1 MRKMRL
7 ANIVWLGMAGLGLL
21 LAQPPANDNCA
32 NASLITFPNN
42 NYGLGVFYSDVV
54 DITGATLQ
62 PGEYIPP
69 GVPNGK
75 TVWYRF
81 FIPTTRTIR
90 IVLRQVETNIDPT
103 KAGWTLYRTNSCL
116 PGAAQRVDPPIVL
129 MEGYTH
135 ACLRRGWYLV
145 QVGADLAVSGE
156 IFLEIQVDAP
166 RIDAGAE
173 ANYDHAAMA
182 QNLGVLNTS
191 SWSSLLKDVSFEVAC
206 QSVHPG
212 EAICDNDSSWS
223 KSTWHVFRTDGH
235 IDWLGIRIGEDP
247 WNSTETTPREWRVFL
262 YQGDA
267 RTDPN
272 SLTLIEGCIPFQ
284 QVGSRPFPQHDF
296 LCQLQAN
303 TYYTIRILYRTDYS
317 GNVRLQLF
325 ERGEGP
331 SIGTN
336 PSTLPA
342 SHQFGVLSMGPT
354 YTVYDN
360 WSCNARISL
369 NRCGNLTPTDT
380 INGRDLALYYTF
392 TITGQVHVYLSSG
405 GCGATL
411 RLFKNDNPTSCDN
424 NYTYIGEVGGSGW
437 FYCLP
442 AGTYIVQ
449 ALQSI
454 NRPSLWGGGCAFGR
468 SVSLSVSLGS
478 TPLQHFGLHT
488 RPNEADSI
496 NDGNPLTPGV
506 TYYATRDTIDC
517 RTTILPA
524 GDVCGSGNDRAIYRI
539 IKVDQPGILEIG
551 GGNWSRFRYRLYR
564 GDARIEPI
572 VGGRIQNL
580 IDQAGCQSTYYP
592 FKVCVT
598 PGTYTLVSF
607 ADGGDI
613 GERDRPWVRFH
624 VFPAG
629 DWRFYDPSAPVST
642 SSPWGPGPQ
651 EVGTLS
657 SSVTSLTAQWTR
669 FTCENNPLTI
679 LGYAPCGGATK
690 QAYWEVYIAEPSLV
704 TFSPNEQVIATE
716 WGVVGWRTFRGRIS
730 DGSLT
735 GLEVDCHRG
744 YTRCMAPGWYT
755 FVAYA
760 VGGTY
765 ANPSYTGGRGGAI
778 GNQVWFT
785 ISRDPRSQ
793 KYGTFATADR
803 PGTLDWGP
811 NSNTAYAPKNDRT
824 YTLDWE
830 FWSCADNLPFPDGIT
845 PCNPSHNRVSYRVF
859 SITKPSYVTIRFSG
873 SSGASRLYQGDIT
886 ALLPPYSIIHDCSNH
901 MRICW
906 LPPGTYT
913 LVTFA
918 GDAHIGST
926 VTPIIYVDS
935 VDYSAR
941 NYARNAY
948 DFGNIPPDNV
958 EYRTRLGDP
967 LGPFGRPGS
976 TDWFFCTTDAFITD
990 PKANCPLG
998 ADENPPAVA
1007 SDNPPTLLPD
1017 RRRNLWYTFTVSD
1030 PGRVFVSVYPQ
1041 TPGASQPAFAVY
1053 ESDDL
1058 GFNPPTTVDS
1068 TLAQGLRLVV
1078 SSQDPWSCCPQY
1090 QTISFY
1096 RDPCNNV
1103 PKRYYVVVERNTC
1116 GKEPNIQI
1124 EVGIRVQPVPP
1135 SFVLYDHYSE
1145 ANVISGNPT
1154 TTCAPPYPNIALP
1167 AGTYT
1172 GCEGDLTCATKDP
1185 TDQNTCGVRTIWYKF
1200 TSDVTG
1206 WMYINYDRPG
1216 TGSYYYNANDIQV
1229 YYQAIPGDSTSS
1241 GLIRVPLTADWWT
1254 HPTLGYRY
1262 WGRACVRKGAT
1273 YYIMFTG
1280 CNHLGKV
1287 VPRVWLEQHLGDHCA
1302 DSLTLSVTGAG
1313 TFTVSDIIV
1322 DCLTIGESP
1331 GESDT
1336 TMGCMGSPVG
1346 KKSMWLLVQNLT
1358 PDTMDFDIQ
1367 IIENTT
1373 ALGGQVLYRVMTGD
1387 CNAMN
1392 QDECV
1397 AEGTY
1402 IILHLKCR
1410 LPLKSFWVH
1419 VVLPEWA
1426 TGTLDV
1432 KITASPIGQ
1441 PCIPPNSDCPIAR
1454 FDAVAGCYTDMVQF
1468 INYSSVGPGISYF
1481 WDFGDGFTS
1490 TLSSPQH
1497 WYAVPDTYLVRLI
1510 VDNGVCKDT
1519 ALKQVIVYPKPGVS
1533 FTYSPSAPVWI
1544 GVPITFTPTYTDTLP
1559 GMGAYIEWDFC
1570 ASGGCAGTS
1579 PVDYSGPVPGPV
1591 IYSTPGTRRICVHVT
1606 NGLVC
1611 DSVYCVDIPI
1621 IHPPLP
1627 GGPYDGAA
1635 RAVLSATCPTLSYVG
1650 GPYDGAAVAREVQS
1664 CVSYAGGPYDGAVR
1678 AVLTATCP
1686 TLSYAGGPYDGAA
1699 VAREIQSCVSYA
1711 GGPYDG
1717 AVRAMLTSTCP
1728 TVLYAGGPYD
1738 GASRAVQTQVC
1749 WTIEY
1754 YHGGPYDGASR
1765 AAIIVC
1771 PPPEHPYAG
1780 GPYDG
1785 AVRAVL
1791 TATCPTLSYAGGPYD
1806 GAAVLRQ
1813 VQQCV
1818 SYAGGPY
1825 DGAVRAVL
1833 TATCPTL
1840 SYAGGPYDGAAVLR
1854 QVQRCVSYAGGP
1866 YDGAVRAVLTA
1877 TCPTLS
1883 YAGGPYDGASRSVA
1897 LAACIWP
1904 VAGGPYDGAA
1914 RAYLASFYGRDTFAC
1929 KGSPVTVQASAPADW
1944 YLTPSGG
1951 TPVATGV
1958 SSLTIP
1964 ALTSSQLYYLQNA
1977 CAPSRVP
1984 VLAAAIQSLQA
1995 SFSVSAGPY
2004 CPNQPIYLSNQTQV
2018 AGPSQPTIGSLIVGT
2033 GTVGTPGRIAFSS
2046 WSQLNFSQLYD
2057 GTCQNGTAWTAN
2069 NAGPGTVWASWTY
2082 VRPMSVNR
2090 IVLCQCQS
2098 CANAAQRSPMLGRLY
2113 YDNGSGW
2120 QLVRLIRFPYPFT
2133 GWFDTGV
2140 FVETQGIFATRWKLE
2155 FDVNA
2160 AQAPVLG
2167 EFQVYASYPVIGGNI
2182 QWSFDGGSSWVS
2194 GGTATFTPPAA
2205 GTYTIQMVASA
2216 PGACPD
2222 TESVTLTVDPC
2233 GPLPVV
2239 QSLLAGRPVEGGL
2252 VELQWQ
2258 ANMPAAW
2265 ARLERL
2271 KDTAWV
2277 PLYRH
2282 EVAGSQ
2288 TFTWVDSFPSFTQAN
2303 VYRVVSEHGLGTL
2316 VYSNLVSVE
2325 LTLSALG
2332 AEEFVRAFP
2341 NPVTEEVTL
2350 QLGLREG
2357 AVVQGWVYDARGA
2370 LVGRLPEERFSAGLH
2385 ERRLNA
2391 TSWATGVY
2399 FLEVEWGGKA
2409 HTIRLLKIVP

>member
-7 ANIVWLGMAGLGLL
+7 TNIVWLGMAGLGFL
-21 LAQPPANDNCA
+21 LAQPPANDKCA

-54 DITGATLQ
+54 DITEATLQ

-75 TVWYRF
+75 TVWYQF

-90 IVLRQVETNIDPT
+90 IILRQVGANIDPT

-135 ACLRRGWYLV
+135 ACLTRGWYLV
-145 QVGADLAVSGE
+145 QVGADLAASGQ
-156 IFLEIQVDAP
+156 IFLELQMDAP

-173 ANYDHAAMA
+173 AYYDHAATA
-182 QNLGVLNTS
+182 QNLGLLNTS
-191 SWSSLLKDVSFEVAC
+191 SSSVLLRDVTFDFAC
-206 QSVHPG
+206 QSVSEG
-212 EAICDNDSSWS
+212 EALCDNDSSWS

-235 IDWLGIRIGEDP
+235 IDWLGVGLMEDP
-247 WNSTETTPREWRVFL
+247 WNSSNSSLREWRLFL
-262 YQGDA
+262 YEGDA

-272 SLTLIEGCIPFQ
+272 SLTLVRGCIPLTQ
-284 QVGSRPFPQHDF
+284 GASGVEARVDF
-296 LCQLQAN
+296 LCELKPN
-303 TYYTIRILYRTDYS
+303 TYYTIRILGRTGYAS
-317 GNVRLQLF
+317 RVRLRLY
-325 ERGEGP
+325 ERGNAP
-331 SIGTN
+331 SVGHDPTA
-336 PSTLPA
+336 LPA
-342 SHQFGVLSMGPT
+342 SHQLGTLAFGPT
-354 YTVYDN
+354 YTIWDN
-360 WSCNARISL
+360 WSCAARIAQ
-369 NRCGNLTPTDT
+369 NHCGTLTPTDT
-380 INGRDLALYYTF
+380 IDGFDLALYYTF
-392 TITGQVHVYLSSG
+392 TLSGPAHLYVDDWTPWSWYYCIG
-405 GCGATL
+405 DIRF
-411 RLFKNDNPTSCDN
+411 RLFQTTLPVDC
-424 NYTYIGEVGGSGW
+424 GGGSFSLVAETNGGW
-437 FYCLP
+437 VNCLP
-442 AGTYIVQ
+442 AGSYVVQ
-449 ALQSI
+449 VLARI
-454 NRPSLWGGGCAFGR
+454 NRSQAWGTCR
-468 SVSLSVSLGS
+468 SPYSALGLPIRIQTYLGS
-478 TPLQHFGLHT
+478 TPQQRFGLHT

-496 NDGNPLTPGV
+496 NNGNPLTPGV
-506 TYYATRDTIDC
+506 TYYATEDTIDC
-517 RTTILPA
+517 RTTVLPA
-524 GDVCGSGNDRAIYRI
+524 GNVCGSGNDRAIYRI

-551 GGNWSRFRYRLYR
+551 GGNSSRFQYRLYR

-613 GERDRPWVRFH
+613 GGRDRPWVRFH

-629 DWRFYDPSAPVST
+629 DWRFYDPTAPVST
-642 SSPWGPGPQ
+642 NSPWGPGPQ

-704 TFSPNEQVIATE
+704 TFSPHESVIGTE

-730 DGSLT
+730 DGSIS

-744 YTRCMAPGWYT
+744 YTRCMSPGWYT

-765 ANPSYTGGRGGAI
+765 TNPSYTGGRGGAI

-785 ISRDPRSQ
+785 ISRDPRNQ

-830 FWSCADNLPFPDGIT
+830 FWSCANNLPFPDGIT

-886 ALLPPYSIIHDCSNH
+886 ALSPPYSIIHDCSNH

-935 VDYSAR
+935 VHYSAR

-948 DFGNIPPDNV
+948 DFGNIPPDNI
-958 EYRTRLGDP
+958 EHRTKVGDP
-967 LGPFGRPGS
+967 SGPFGRPGS

-990 PKANCPLG
+990 PKANCPLR

-1007 SDNPPTLLPD
+1007 SDNPPTPLPD

-1030 PGRVFVSVYPQ
+1030 PGQVFVSVYPQ
-1041 TPGASQPAFAVY
+1041 TPGAGQPAFAVY
-1053 ESDDL
+1053 ESDDF

-1078 SSQDPWSCCPQY
+1078 SSQDWWCCAQY

-1135 SFVLYDHYSE
+1135 SFVLYDHYSD

-1154 TTCAPPYPNIALP
+1154 TTCAPPYPDIALP

-1206 WMYINYDRPG
+1206 RMYINYDRPG
-1216 TGSYYYNANDIQV
+1216 VGSYYYNPDDIQV
-1229 YYQAIPGDSTSS
+1229 YYQAIPGDPTSS
-1241 GLIRVPLTADWWT
+1241 GLIRVPLTGGWWT
-1254 HPTLGYRY
+1254 HPTLGNRY
-1262 WGRACVRKGAT
+1262 WGRACVQKGAT

-1287 VPRVWLEQHLGDHCA
+1287 VPRVWLEPHAGDHCA
-1302 DSLTLSVTGAG
+1302 DSLELAITAAG
-1313 TFTVSDIIV
+1313 SYSLTNLIV

-1331 GESDT
+1331 GEADT
-1336 TMGCMGSPVG
+1336 TMGCLGTPVG
-1346 KKSMWLLVQNLT
+1346 KKSMWILVQNLT

-1373 ALGGQVLYRVMTGD
+1373 ALGSQVLYRVMTGD

-1397 AEGTY
+1397 AEGIY
-1402 IILHLKCR
+1402 ITLHLKCR
-1410 LPLKSFWVH
+1410 PPLKSFWVH

-1432 KITASPIGQ
+1432 QVTANPIGQ

-1544 GVPITFTPTYTDTLP
+1544 GVPITFTPTYIDTLP

-1579 PVDYSGPVPGPV
+1579 PVDYYGPVPGPV

-1606 NGLVC
+1606 SGLAC

-1650 GPYDGAAVAREVQS
+1650 GPYDGA
-1664 CVSYAGGPYDGAVR
+1664 G
-1678 AVLTATCP
+1678 
-1686 TLSYAGGPYDGAA
+1686 

-1791 TATCPTLSYAGGPYD
+1791 TATCPTFSYAGGPYD
-1806 GAAVLRQ
+1806 GAAVVRQ
-1813 VQQCV
+1813 IQQCV

-1833 TATCPTL
+1833 TATCPT
-1840 SYAGGPYDGAAVLR
+1840 P
-1854 QVQRCVSYAGGP
+1854 
-1866 YDGAVRAVLTA
+1866 
-1877 TCPTLS
+1877 S
-1883 YAGGPYDGASRSVA
+1883 YAGGPYDGASRSVVFA
-1897 LAACIWP
+1897 GCIWP

-1929 KGSPVTVQASAPADW
+1929 KGDPVTVQASAPADW

-1984 VLAAAIQSLQA
+1984 VLAAAIQPLQA

-2120 QLVRLIRFPYPFT
+2120 QLVRLVRFPYPFT

-2160 AQAPVLG
+2160 AQAPALG
-2167 EFQVYASYPVIGGNI
+2167 EFQVYASYPVIGGDI

-2399 FLEVEWGGKA
+2399 LLEVEWGGKA
-2409 HTIRLLKIVP
+2409 HTVRLLKIVP

>member
-1 MRKMRL
+1 MRL
-7 ANIVWLGMAGLGLL
+7 ANIVWLGMTGLGLL
-21 LAQPPANDNCA
+21 LAQPPTNDNCA

-75 TVWYRF
+75 TVWYQF

-90 IVLRQVETNIDPT
+90 IILRQVEANIDPT

-116 PGAAQRVDPPIVL
+116 PGAAQRVDPPIVI

-145 QVGADLAVSGE
+145 QVGADFAASGQ
-156 IFLEIQVDAP
+156 IFLELQIDAP

-173 ANYDHAAMA
+173 ASYDHAATA
-182 QNLGVLNTS
+182 QNLGVLNTLG
-191 SWSSLLKDVSFEVAC
+191 WSSLVKDVSFEVAC

-296 LCQLQAN
+296 LCQLQPN
-303 TYYTIRILYRTDYS
+303 TYYTIRILYRTNYS

-354 YTVYDN
+354 YTAYDN

-369 NRCGNLTPTDT
+369 NHCGNLTPTDT
-380 INGRDLALYYTF
+380 INDRDLALYYTF

-424 NYTYIGEVGGSGW
+424 NYTYIGEVSGRGW

-454 NRPSLWGGGCAFGR
+454 NRPSLWGGGCAFGK

-496 NDGNPLTPGV
+496 NNGNPLTPGV

-524 GDVCGSGNDRAIYRI
+524 GNVCGSGNNRAIYRI

-551 GGNWSRFRYRLYR
+551 GGNWGSFSYRLYR

-613 GERDRPWVRFH
+613 GERDRPWVRLH

-803 PGTLDWGP
+803 PGILDWGP

-830 FWSCADNLPFPDGIT
+830 FWSCANNLPFPDGIT

-918 GDAHIGST
+918 GDAHIGYT

-948 DFGNIPPDNV
+948 DFGNIPPDNI
-958 EYRTRLGDP
+958 EHRTKVGDP

-1030 PGRVFVSVYPQ
+1030 PGQVFVSVYPQ
-1041 TPGASQPAFAVY
+1041 TPGVLQPAFAVY

-1058 GFNPPTTVDS
+1058 DFNPPTTVDS
-1068 TLAQGLRLVV
+1068 TLAQGLRLVA
-1078 SSQDPWSCCPQY
+1078 SSQDPLFCCVQH
-1090 QTISFY
+1090 QISFY

-1135 SFVLYDHYSE
+1135 SFVLYDHYSD

-1154 TTCAPPYPNIALP
+1154 TTCAPPYPDIALP

-1185 TDQNTCGVRTIWYKF
+1185 TDQNSCGVRTIWYKF

-1229 YYQAIPGDSTSS
+1229 YYQVIPGDPTSS
-1241 GLIRVPLTADWWT
+1241 GLIRVPLTAGWWT
-1254 HPTLGYRY
+1254 HPTLGNRY
-1262 WGRACVRKGAT
+1262 WGRACVQKGAT

-1287 VPRVWLEQHLGDHCA
+1287 VPRVWLEPHAGDRCA
-1302 DSLTLSVTGAG
+1302 DSLELAITAAG
-1313 TFTVSDIIV
+1313 SYSLTNLIV
-1322 DCLTIGESP
+1322 DCLTIGGSP
-1331 GESDT
+1331 GEADT
-1336 TMGCMGSPVG
+1336 TMGCLGTPVG
-1346 KKSMWLLVQNLT
+1346 KKSMWILVQNLT

-1373 ALGGQVLYRVMTGD
+1373 ALGSQVLYRVMTGD

-1410 LPLKSFWVH
+1410 PPLKSFWVH

-1432 KITASPIGQ
+1432 QVTANPIGQ
-1441 PCIPPNSDCPIAR
+1441 PCVPPNPDCPIAR

-1579 PVDYSGPVPGPV
+1579 PVDYYGPVPGPV

-1606 NGLVC
+1606 NGLAC
-1611 DSVYCVDIPI
+1611 ESVYCVDIPI

-1635 RAVLSATCPTLSYVG
+1635 RAVLSATCPTLSYGG
-1650 GPYDGAAVAREVQS
+1650 GPYDGA
-1664 CVSYAGGPYDGAVR
+1664 G
-1678 AVLTATCP
+1678 
-1686 TLSYAGGPYDGAA
+1686 

-1806 GAAVLRQ
+1806 GAAVVRQ
-1813 VQQCV
+1813 IQQ
-1818 SYAGGPY
+1818 
-1825 DGAVRAVL
+1825 
-1833 TATCPTL
+1833 
-1840 SYAGGPYDGAAVLR
+1840 
-1854 QVQRCVSYAGGP
+1854 CVSYAGGP

-1883 YAGGPYDGASRSVA
+1883 YAGGPYDGASRSVVFA
-1897 LAACIWP
+1897 GCIWP

-1984 VLAAAIQSLQA
+1984 VLAAAIQPLQA

-2082 VRPMSVNR
+2082 VTPMSVNR

-2120 QLVRLIRFPYPFT
+2120 QLVKLIRFPYPFI

-2160 AQAPVLG
+2160 AQAPALG

-2409 HTIRLLKIVP
+2409 HTVRLLKIVP

>member
-1 MRKMRL
+1 MRL
-7 ANIVWLGMAGLGLL
+7 ANVAWLGMAGLGLL

-32 NASLITFPNN
+32 SASLITFPNN
-42 NYGLGVFYSDVV
+42 NYGLGVFYTDTV

-90 IVLRQVETNIDPT
+90 IILRQVGTSIDPT

-135 ACLRRGWYLV
+135 ACLTRGWYLV
-145 QVGADLAVSGE
+145 QVGADLAASGQ
-156 IFLEIQVDAP
+156 IFLELQVDAP

-173 ANYDHAAMA
+173 AYYDHAATA

-191 SWSSLLKDVSFEVAC
+191 SSSVLLRDVTFDFAC
-206 QSVHPG
+206 QSVSEG
-212 EAICDNDSSWS
+212 EALCDNDSSWS

-235 IDWLGIRIGEDP
+235 IDWLGVGLMEDP
-247 WNSTETTPREWRVFL
+247 WNSSNSSLREWRLFL
-262 YQGDA
+262 YEGDA
-267 RTDPN
+267 RTDSN
-272 SLTLIEGCIPFQ
+272 SLTLVRGCISLTQ
-284 QVGSRPFPQHDF
+284 GASGVEARVDF
-296 LCQLQAN
+296 LCELKPN
-303 TYYTIRILYRTDYS
+303 TYYTIRILGRTGYA
-317 GNVRLQLF
+317 NQVRLRLY
-325 ERGEGP
+325 ERGNASSVGHDP
-331 SIGTN
+331 TA
-336 PSTLPA
+336 LPA
-342 SHQFGVLSMGPT
+342 SHQLGTLAFGPT
-354 YTVYDN
+354 YTIWDN
-360 WSCNARISL
+360 WSCEARIAQ
-369 NRCGNLTPTDT
+369 NHCGALTPTDT
-380 INGRDLALYYTF
+380 ISGFDLALYYTF
-392 TITGQVHVYLSSG
+392 TLSG
-405 GCGATL
+405 PAHLYVDAWTPWWWYYCMGDIRFRFFQTTLPVDCG
-411 RLFKNDNPTSCDN
+411 
-424 NYTYIGEVGGSGW
+424 GGSFSLVAETNGGW
-437 FYCLP
+437 VNCLP
-442 AGTYIVQ
+442 AGSYVVQ
-449 ALQSI
+449 VLARI
-454 NRPSLWGGGCAFGR
+454 NRSQAWGTCWSPYSALGLPIR
-468 SVSLSVSLGS
+468 IRTYLGS
-478 TPLQHFGLHT
+478 TPQQRFGLHT

-496 NDGNPLTPGV
+496 NNGNPLTPGV
-506 TYYATRDTIDC
+506 TYYATEDTIDC
-517 RTTILPA
+517 RTTVLPA

-551 GGNWSRFRYRLYR
+551 GGNWWRFSYRLYR

-613 GERDRPWVRFH
+613 GERDRPWVRLH

-642 SSPWGPGPQ
+642 SPPWGPGPQ

-657 SSVTSLTAQWTR
+657 SAVTSLTAQWTR

-704 TFSPNEQVIATE
+704 TFTPYESSIASE
-716 WGVVGWRTFRGRIS
+716 GGVVGWRTFRGRIS
-730 DGSLT
+730 DGSISA
-735 GLEVDCHRG
+735 LEVDCHWG
-744 YTRCMAPGWYT
+744 YTRCMSPGWYT

-765 ANPSYTGGRGGAI
+765 TNPSYTGGRGGAI

-830 FWSCADNLPFPDGIT
+830 FWSCANNLPFPAGIT

-859 SITKPSYVTIRFSG
+859 SITKPSYVTISFSG

-886 ALLPPYSIIHDCSNH
+886 TLSPPYTIVHDCSNH

-958 EYRTRLGDP
+958 EYRTRPGDP
-967 LGPFGRPGS
+967 LGPYGRPGS

-1007 SDNPPTLLPD
+1007 SDNPPTPLPD

-1030 PGRVFVSVYPQ
+1030 PGQVFVSVYPQ

-1058 GFNPPTTVDS
+1058 DFNPPTTVDS

-1078 SSQDPWSCCPQY
+1078 SSQNPWWCCGQY

-1096 RDPCNNV
+1096 RDPCYNT

-1135 SFVLYDHYSE
+1135 YFVLYDHYSD

-1154 TTCAPPYPNIALP
+1154 TTCAAPYPSIALP

-1172 GCEGDLTCATKDP
+1172 GCEGDLTCATKDS
-1185 TDQNTCGVRTIWYKF
+1185 TDQNSCGVRTIWYKF

-1216 TGSYYYNANDIQV
+1216 VGSYYYNPDDIQV

-1241 GLIRVPLTADWWT
+1241 GLIRVPLTPGWWN
-1254 HPTLGYRY
+1254 HSTLGYRY

-1287 VPRVWLEQHLGDHCA
+1287 VPRVWLEPHAGDRCA
-1302 DSLTLSVTGAG
+1302 DSLELAITAAG
-1313 TFTVSDIIV
+1313 SYSLTNLIV

-1331 GESDT
+1331 GEADT
-1336 TMGCMGSPVG
+1336 TMGCLGTPVG
-1346 KKSMWLLVQNLT
+1346 KKSMWILVQNLT

-1367 IIENTT
+1367 ITENTT
-1373 ALGGQVLYRVMTGD
+1373 ALGSQVLYRVMTGD

-1410 LPLKSFWVH
+1410 PPFKSFWVH

-1432 KITASPIGQ
+1432 QVTASPISQ
-1441 PCIPPNSDCPIAR
+1441 PCIPPNTDCPIAR

-1533 FTYSPSAPVWI
+1533 FTYAPSAPVWV
-1544 GVPITFTPTYTDTLP
+1544 GTPIIFTPTYSDTLP

-1579 PVDYSGPVPGPV
+1579 PVDYYGPVPGPV
-1591 IYSTPGTRRICVHVT
+1591 IYSTPGTRRVCVHVT
-1606 NGLVC
+1606 NGLAC

-1635 RAVLSATCPTLSYVG
+1635 RAVLRATCPTLSYVG

-1678 AVLTATCP
+1678 ALITSTCP

-1699 VAREIQSCVSYA
+1699 VVRQIQQCVSYA

-1717 AVRAMLTSTCP
+1717 AAGVILTSTC
-1728 TVLYAGGPYD
+1728 A
-1738 GASRAVQTQVC
+1738 
-1749 WTIEY
+1749 
-1754 YHGGPYDGASR
+1754 
-1765 AAIIVC
+1765 
-1771 PPPEHPYAG
+1771 
-1780 GPYDG
+1780 
-1785 AVRAVL
+1785 
-1791 TATCPTLSYAGGPYD
+1791 TLSYTGGPYD
-1806 GAAVLRQ
+1806 GAAVVRQ

-1840 SYAGGPYDGAAVLR
+1840 SYV
-1854 QVQRCVSYAGGP
+1854 
-1866 YDGAVRAVLTA
+1866 
-1877 TCPTLS
+1877 
-1883 YAGGPYDGASRSVA
+1883 GGPYDGASRSVVFA
-1897 LAACIWP
+1897 GCMWP

-1929 KGSPVTVQASAPADW
+1929 KGDPVTVQASAPADW

-1984 VLAAAIQSLQA
+1984 VLAAAIQPLQA

-2057 GTCQNGTAWTAN
+2057 GICQNGTAWTAN

-2082 VRPMSVNR
+2082 VTPMSVNR

-2120 QLVRLIRFPYPFT
+2120 QLVKLIRFPYPFT

-2160 AQAPVLG
+2160 AQAPALG

-2205 GTYTIQMVASA
+2205 GTYEVQMVASA
-2216 PGACPD
+2216 TGACPD
-2222 TESVTLTVDPC
+2222 TARLTITVDPC
-2233 GPLPVV
+2233 APLPVV
-2239 QSLLAGRPVEGGL
+2239 QSVLAGRVIEGARI
-2252 VELQWQ
+2252 ELTWQ
-2258 ANMPAAW
+2258 ANLPAQW

-2271 KDTAWV
+2271 KDTAWI
-2277 PLYRH
+2277 PLYQH
-2282 EVAGSQ
+2282 EEGRA
-2288 TFTWVDSFPSFTQAN
+2288 FTWVDSFPSFAQPN
-2303 VYRVVSEHGLGTL
+2303 VYRVVSEHGLGQL
-2316 VYSNLVSVE
+2316 VHSNLVSLE
-2325 LTLSALG
+2325 LSLSALG
-2332 AEEFVRAFP
+2332 GEEFVRAFP
-2341 NPVTEEVTL
+2341 NPMSSELTL
-2350 QLGLREG
+2350 QLGLRER
-2357 AVVQGWVYDARGA
+2357 ALVQGVVYDAKGA
-2370 LVGRLPEERFSAGLH
+2370 MVAHLPPEPLPPGLH
-2385 ERRLNA
+2385 ERRLRTA
-2391 TSWATGVY
+2391 EWATGIY
-2399 FLEVEWGGKA
+2399 FLQVEWGGKV
-2409 HTIRLLKIVP
+2409 HTLRLLKMVP

>member
-32 NASLITFPNN
+32 NASLITLPNN
-42 NYGLGVFYSDVV
+42 NYGLGVFYSDTV

-62 PGEYIPP
+62 PAEYIPP

-90 IVLRQVETNIDPT
+90 IILRQVGTSIDPT

-145 QVGADLAVSGE
+145 QVGADLAASGQ
-156 IFLEIQVDAP
+156 IFLELQVDAP

-182 QNLGVLNTS
+182 QNLGVLNTLW
-191 SWSSLLKDVSFEVAC
+191 WSSLVKDVSFEVAC

-284 QVGSRPFPQHDF
+284 QVGSWAFPQHDF
-296 LCQLQAN
+296 LCQLQPN
-303 TYYTIRILYRTDYS
+303 TYYTIRILYRSNYS

-354 YTVYDN
+354 YTAYDN

-454 NRPSLWGGGCAFGR
+454 NRPSLWGGGCAFGK

-496 NDGNPLTPGV
+496 NNGNPLTPGV
-506 TYYATRDTIDC
+506 TYYATADTIDC

-551 GGNWSRFRYRLYR
+551 GGNWWRFSYRLYR

-572 VGGRIQNL
+572 VGGQIQNL

-629 DWRFYDPSAPVST
+629 DWRFYDPTEPVST

-704 TFSPNEQVIATE
+704 TFTPNQSSIASE
-716 WGVVGWRTFRGRIS
+716 GGVVGWRTFRGRIS

-735 GLEVDCHRG
+735 GLEVNCHGG

-765 ANPSYTGGRGGAI
+765 TNPSYTGGRGGAI

-785 ISRDPRSQ
+785 ISRDPRNQ

-830 FWSCADNLPFPDGIT
+830 FWSCANNLPFPDGVT

-859 SITKPSYVTIRFSG
+859 SITKPSYVTISFSG

-886 ALLPPYSIIHDCSNH
+886 ALSPPYSIIHDCSNH

-958 EYRTRLGDP
+958 EHRTKLGDP

-1030 PGRVFVSVYPQ
+1030 PGQVFVSVYPQ

-1053 ESDDL
+1053 ESDDF

-1078 SSQDPWSCCPQY
+1078 SSQSPWCCGQY

-1116 GKEPNIQI
+1116 GKEPNIQV

-1135 SFVLYDHYSE
+1135 YFVLYDHYSE
-1145 ANVISGNPT
+1145 ANEISGNPT

-1206 WMYINYDRPG
+1206 RMYINYDRPG
-1216 TGSYYYNANDIQV
+1216 VGSYYYNPDDIQV

-1241 GLIRVPLTADWWT
+1241 GLIRVPLTGGWWT

-1302 DSLTLSVTGAG
+1302 DSLTLSVTGAD
-1313 TFTVSDIIV
+1313 TFTVSNIIV

-1358 PDTMDFDIQ
+1358 PDTMDFDVQ

-1397 AEGTY
+1397 AEGIY
-1402 IILHLKCR
+1402 ITLHLKCR
-1410 LPLKSFWVH
+1410 PPLKSFWVH

-1432 KITASPIGQ
+1432 RVIANPIGQ
-1441 PCIPPNSDCPIAR
+1441 PCVPPNSDCPIAR

-1579 PVDYSGPVPGPV
+1579 PVDYYGPVPGPV

-1606 NGLVC
+1606 NGLAC

-1678 AVLTATCP
+1678 ALITSTCL

-1699 VAREIQSCVSYA
+1699 VAREIQSCVSYV

-1785 AVRAVL
+1785 AAGVIL
-1791 TATCPTLSYAGGPYD
+1791 TSTCATLSYTGGPYD
-1806 GAAVLRQ
+1806 GAAVVRQ
-1813 VQQCV
+1813 IQQCV

-1840 SYAGGPYDGAAVLR
+1840 SYAGGPYDGAAVVR
-1854 QVQRCVSYAGGP
+1854 QIQQCVSYAGGP

-1883 YAGGPYDGASRSVA
+1883 YAGGPYDGASRSVVFA
-1897 LAACIWP
+1897 GCIWP

-1984 VLAAAIQSLQA
+1984 VLAAAIQPLQA
-1995 SFSVSAGPY
+1995 SFSVSTGPY
-2004 CPNQPIYLSNQTQV
+2004 CNNQPIYLSNQTQV

-2155 FDVNA
+2155 FDVDA
-2160 AQAPVLG
+2160 AQAPALG

-2222 TESVTLTVDPC
+2222 TASVTLTVDPC

-2282 EVAGSQ
+2282 EVAGSR

-2409 HTIRLLKIVP
+2409 HTVRLLKIVP

>member
-1 MRKMRL
+1 MRL

-42 NYGLGVFYSDVV
+42 NYGLGVFYSDTV

-81 FIPTTRTIR
+81 FIPTTRTVR
-90 IVLRQVETNIDPT
+90 IILRQVGTNIDPT

-145 QVGADLAVSGE
+145 QVGADFAVSGQ
-156 IFLEIQVDAP
+156 IFLELQVDAP

-173 ANYDHAAMA
+173 ANYDHAATA
-182 QNLGVLNTS
+182 QNLGVLNTLW
-191 SWSSLLKDVSFEVAC
+191 WSSLVKDVSFEVAC
-206 QSVHPG
+206 QSVDPG

-284 QVGSRPFPQHDF
+284 QVGSWAFPQHDF
-296 LCQLQAN
+296 LCQLQPN
-303 TYYTIRILYRTDYS
+303 TYYTIRILYRTNYS

-354 YTVYDN
+354 YTAYDK

-454 NRPSLWGGGCAFGR
+454 DRPSLWGGGCAFGK

-496 NDGNPLTPGV
+496 NNGNPLTPGV
-506 TYYATRDTIDC
+506 TYYATEDTIDC
-517 RTTILPA
+517 RTTVLPA
-524 GDVCGSGNDRAIYRI
+524 GDVCGSGNNRAIYRI

-551 GGNWSRFRYRLYR
+551 GGNWWRFSYRLYR

-629 DWRFYDPSAPVST
+629 DWRFYDPTAPVST

-704 TFSPNEQVIATE
+704 TFSPNESSIAE
-716 WGVVGWRTFRGRIS
+716 GGGVGWRTFRGRIS
-730 DGSLT
+730 DGSINA
-735 GLEVDCHRG
+735 LEVNCHGG
-744 YTRCMAPGWYT
+744 YTRCMSPGWYT

-765 ANPSYTGGRGGAI
+765 TNPSYTGGRGGAI

-785 ISRDPRSQ
+785 ISRDPRNQ
-793 KYGTFATADR
+793 KYGTFATAHR
-803 PGTLDWGP
+803 PPGTLDWGP

-830 FWSCADNLPFPDGIT
+830 FWSCANNLPFPDGIT

-859 SITKPSYVTIRFSG
+859 SITKPSYVTISFSG

-886 ALLPPYSIIHDCSNH
+886 ALSPPYTIIHDCSHH

-918 GDAHIGST
+918 GDGHIGST

-958 EYRTRLGDP
+958 EHRTKLGDP

-1030 PGRVFVSVYPQ
+1030 PGQVFVSVYPQ

-1053 ESDDL
+1053 ESDDF

-1078 SSQDPWSCCPQY
+1078 SSQTWWCCGQY

-1116 GKEPNIQI
+1116 GKEPNIQV
-1124 EVGIRVQPVPP
+1124 EVGIRLQPVPP
-1135 SFVLYDHYSE
+1135 YFVLYDHYSE
-1145 ANVISGNPT
+1145 ANEISGNPT

-1206 WMYINYDRPG
+1206 RMYINYDRPG
-1216 TGSYYYNANDIQV
+1216 TGSYYYNADDIQV

-1241 GLIRVPLTADWWT
+1241 GLIRVPLTGGWWT

-1373 ALGGQVLYRVMTGD
+1373 ALGSQVLYRVMTGD

-1397 AEGTY
+1397 AEGIY
-1402 IILHLKCR
+1402 ITLHLKCR
-1410 LPLKSFWVH
+1410 PPLKSFWVH

-1432 KITASPIGQ
+1432 RVTANPIGQ
-1441 PCIPPNSDCPIAR
+1441 PCVPPNSDCPIAR

-1490 TLSSPQH
+1490 TLPSPQH

-1579 PVDYSGPVPGPV
+1579 PVDYYGPVPGPV

-1699 VAREIQSCVSYA
+1699 VVRQIQQCVSYA

-1717 AVRAMLTSTCP
+1717 AVRAVLTATCP
-1728 TVLYAGGPYD
+1728 TLSYAGGPYD

-1771 PPPEHPYAG
+1771 PPPDHPYAG

-1806 GAAVLRQ
+1806 GAAVVRQ

-1840 SYAGGPYDGAAVLR
+1840 SYAGGPYDGAAVVR
-1854 QVQRCVSYAGGP
+1854 QIQQCVSYAGGP

-1897 LAACIWP
+1897 LAGCIWP

-1984 VLAAAIQSLQA
+1984 VLAAAIQPLQA

-2082 VRPMSVNR
+2082 VTPMSVNR

-2120 QLVRLIRFPYPFT
+2120 QLVRLIHFPYPFT

-2205 GTYTIQMVASA
+2205 GTYTIQMVANA

-2239 QSLLAGRPVEGGL
+2239 QSLLAGRPLEGGL

-2332 AEEFVRAFP
+2332 VEEFVRAFP

-2409 HTIRLLKIVP
+2409 HTIRLLKVVP

>member
-1 MRKMRL
+1 MRL

-32 NASLITFPNN
+32 NASLITLPNN
-42 NYGLGVFYSDVV
+42 NYGLGVFYSDTV

-62 PGEYIPP
+62 PAEYIPP

-90 IVLRQVETNIDPT
+90 IILRQVGTSIDPT

-145 QVGADLAVSGE
+145 QVGADLAASGQ
-156 IFLEIQVDAP
+156 IFLELQVDAP

-173 ANYDHAAMA
+173 ASYDHAATA
-182 QNLGVLNTS
+182 QNLGVLNTLW
-191 SWSSLLKDVSFEVAC
+191 WSSLVKDVSFEVAC

-284 QVGSRPFPQHDF
+284 QVGSWAFPQHDF
-296 LCQLQAN
+296 LCQLQPN
-303 TYYTIRILYRTDYS
+303 TYYTIRILYRTNYS

-354 YTVYDN
+354 YTAYDN

-454 NRPSLWGGGCAFGR
+454 NRPSLWGGGCAFGK

-496 NDGNPLTPGV
+496 NNGNPLTPGV
-506 TYYATRDTIDC
+506 TYYATADTIDC

-551 GGNWSRFRYRLYR
+551 GGNWWRFSYRLYR

-572 VGGRIQNL
+572 VGGQIQNL

-629 DWRFYDPSAPVST
+629 DWRFYDPTEPVST

-704 TFSPNEQVIATE
+704 TFTPNQSSIASE
-716 WGVVGWRTFRGRIS
+716 GGVVGWRTFRGRIS

-735 GLEVDCHRG
+735 GLEVNCHGG

-765 ANPSYTGGRGGAI
+765 TNPSYTGGRGGAI

-785 ISRDPRSQ
+785 ISRDPRNQ

-830 FWSCADNLPFPDGIT
+830 FWSCANNLPFPDGVT

-859 SITKPSYVTIRFSG
+859 SITKPSYVTISFSG

-886 ALLPPYSIIHDCSNH
+886 ALSPPYSIIHDCSNH

-958 EYRTRLGDP
+958 EHRTKLGDP

-1030 PGRVFVSVYPQ
+1030 PGQVFVSVYPQ

-1053 ESDDL
+1053 ESDDF

-1078 SSQDPWSCCPQY
+1078 SSQSPWCCGQY

-1116 GKEPNIQI
+1116 GKEPNIQV

-1135 SFVLYDHYSE
+1135 YFVLYDHYSE
-1145 ANVISGNPT
+1145 ANEISGNPT

-1206 WMYINYDRPG
+1206 RMYINYDRPG
-1216 TGSYYYNANDIQV
+1216 VGSYYYNPDDIQV

-1241 GLIRVPLTADWWT
+1241 GLIRVPLTGGWWT

-1302 DSLTLSVTGAG
+1302 DSLTLSVTGAD
-1313 TFTVSDIIV
+1313 TFTVSNIIV

-1358 PDTMDFDIQ
+1358 PDTMDFDVQ

-1397 AEGTY
+1397 AEGIY
-1402 IILHLKCR
+1402 ITLHLKCR
-1410 LPLKSFWVH
+1410 PPLKSFWVH

-1432 KITASPIGQ
+1432 RVIANPIGQ
-1441 PCIPPNSDCPIAR
+1441 PCVPPNSDCPIAR

-1579 PVDYSGPVPGPV
+1579 PVDYYGPVPGPV

-1606 NGLVC
+1606 NGLAC

-1678 AVLTATCP
+1678 ALITSTCL

-1699 VAREIQSCVSYA
+1699 VAREIQSCVSYV

-1785 AVRAVL
+1785 AAGVIL
-1791 TATCPTLSYAGGPYD
+1791 TSTCATLSYTGGPYD
-1806 GAAVLRQ
+1806 GAAVVRQ
-1813 VQQCV
+1813 IQQCV

-1840 SYAGGPYDGAAVLR
+1840 SYAGGPYDGAAVVR
-1854 QVQRCVSYAGGP
+1854 QIQQCVSYAGGP

-1883 YAGGPYDGASRSVA
+1883 YAGGPYDGASRSVV
-1897 LAACIWP
+1897 LAGCIWP

-1984 VLAAAIQSLQA
+1984 VLAAAIQPLQA

-2098 CANAAQRSPMLGRLY
+2098 CANAVQRSPMLGRLY

-2155 FDVNA
+2155 FDVDA
-2160 AQAPVLG
+2160 AQAPALG

-2222 TESVTLTVDPC
+2222 TASVTLTVDPC

-2332 AEEFVRAFP
+2332 VEEFVRAFP

-2409 HTIRLLKIVP
+2409 HTVRLLKIVP